1 MQAQVCLWFI
11 FGKVYKKVQIYVKK
25 DVNMLKM
32 FLTGWFKRQI
42 SFSNFMLKL
51 RDQFET
57 EKKNS
62 LYTCVKLVCHFIG
75 HIDSAP
81 VLDIYLCFIWA

>member
-57 EKKNS
+57 EKKI
-62 LYTCVKLVCHFIG
+62 LCTLV
-75 HIDSAP
+75 
-81 VLDIYLCFIWA
+81 